1 MHRFL
6 ADEDLHNDIVRG
18 IKLHRP
24 DIDIVRVQDE
34 GLSGASDP
42 DLLEW
47 AATEDRILI
56 THDAGTMTKHVADRM
71 RSGKTTPKVVVCHQ
85 GQPIGAVIDALGLI
99 ADEND
104 PARFGY
110 PIRFLSLSKD

>member
-18 IKLHRP
+18 IRLHRP
-24 DIDIVRVQDE
+24 DIDIVRVHDE

-47 AATEDRILI
+47 AVHNKTALAKHEMFATR
-56 THDAGTMTKHVADRM
+56 
-71 RSGKTTPKVVVCHQ
+71 
-85 GQPIGAVIDALGLI
+85 
-99 ADEND
+99 
-104 PARFGY
+104 
-110 PIRFLSLSKD
+110 